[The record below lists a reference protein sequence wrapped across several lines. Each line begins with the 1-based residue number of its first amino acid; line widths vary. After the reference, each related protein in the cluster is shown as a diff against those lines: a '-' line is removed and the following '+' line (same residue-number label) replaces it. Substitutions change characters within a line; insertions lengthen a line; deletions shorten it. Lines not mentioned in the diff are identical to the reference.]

1 MATETYTVKITAVGN
16 VLNRDI
22 VEKATL
28 EGRVI
33 PPVVV
38 YVPQGQNVELDPSS
52 PNTKR
57 LLKSGSV
64 EKPGESA
71 KREREALQARV
82 DQLKA
87 EQDRLAAEQK
97 SLKSSG

>member
-1 MATETYTVKITAVGN
+1 MATETYTVKFTVLGN
-16 VLNRDI
+16 MLNREI
-22 VEKATL
+22 VEKAVL

-38 YVPQGQNVELDPSS
+38 YVPQGDNVELDPSS
-52 PNTKR
+52 SHTK
-57 LLKSGSV
+57 LLLEAGAV

-82 DQLKA
+82 DELKA